1 MAEVARDDRSPTVG
15 GSNTLSMDVEV
26 VDGMVPKH
34 EFDRAIEAAQQ
45 ALRAKT
51 ASSQQMLAQASSAM
65 RNALTALS
73 LSEQEVANLKATVK
87 ELQERPAEGT
97 NEIIEREREEL
108 RQAQQ
113 RVADLSSAFRQLQGE
128 VARVRYEQEGFDMP
142 VAMSL
147 PVKIAPELASR
158 VTVIA
163 QLVMLGYSYEDG
175 EMALDAIRVN
185 DLHLA
190 LEWLEGRHA
199 TKSQF
204 SINQRR
210 AAELDDETKARRITN
225 TTEEATQDRT
235 RSHKPRPAA
244 PARALRAPP
253 TPTQGPDRVEEVRVV
268 ARSGAKAAVMRQ
280 RSMMST
286 YDARKRAVSSMIC
299 MAIKPPGV
307 AQGMTKEDSEAIAQR
322 CIEGL
327 ARLAHKSSA
336 FMILTLG
343 GNRCAFDCL
352 KLYETNPDVV
362 VAAFK
367 LMRALESN
375 MSTMMHI
382 KKQQR
387 FRLLPNAISHATGLH
402 AGEID
407 IVGEGAHAL
416 WASNT
421 LGGKLAQERCKSS
434 GFLRYVKTSL
444 NDLKIKEKDPNAKYR
459 HKIVGMLL
467 SLANGNKTMQNF
479 LVNEGYRAM
488 IRKTLTENP
497 SLSFAGEFSS
507 LKDWIKEEY
516 ESPSFAPDDETPKAR
531 TPGGRDAN
539 ESNDKQSKKPKDDRE
554 KKVIE
559 QQQRASALRSHMAA
573 RGITKEGI
581 YFAKKRVIMMLCK
594 IALNPPGSVAGVS
607 KAESEE
613 IAYRSLLA
621 LARITEKGCAYLV
634 LTCGGPRTAVDCLRY
649 YLYNPDMMYAC
660 MRVLRAL
667 LTDPSTMMRLM
678 KQVRFK
684 ILPSAIMDAVVRHSD
699 DLEMKAE
706 AAHALWAY
714 TGVGGKFA
722 QQNVMD
728 CGPQV
733 MDFLKEGLSQAR
745 ADVGSNQYVSTIRKF
760 LGCILSLAKDNK
772 EIQDQLV
779 ERGLRSDVRK
789 ALSEN
794 QGISFHGEFGS
805 LRDWIRGDRGG
816 AKSTSRSNPVS
827 RTERNA
833 AESAL
838 ESGTQEDSQLSN
850 DHIKAQKLFAQASED
865 ESALTPAPKVRTSAQ
880 NQEEDERQRSRPDRA
895 ETAPKVRTSAQN
907 QEEDERQRSRP
918 DRAET
923 APKVRTSAQ
932 NQEED
937 ERQRS
942 RPDRAETAPKVRT
955 SAQNQEEDERQRS
968 RPDRAETAPKARTS
982 AQNQGQDERQRS
994 SLNDANSS
1002 LQAIHSQS
1010 GLDAFDT
1017 RGAESKSAK
1026 QDEVD
1031 DGKQMSALQRNF
1043 YGENL
1048 HQSGEGKSSHLRSKQ
1063 PSFGEVKERSKHEW
1077 TINEAISVLKA
1088 RDSRMHVEA
1097 SEALANMFYEEPT
1110 VGIAIVLNGGLA
1122 ALAHAITIGD
1132 ATFCTGAC
1140 ALIHMLTSSNLTLKR
1155 CQSDASVISG
1165 DMFKAILDA
1174 MSKSSS
1180 NIELQ
1185 QWGATAIWALVK
1197 ENHRAKVAFM
1207 LVKTNQGES
1216 SLRVLKNAL
1225 KDFGAE
1231 SEGITRAVIGC
1242 TLALAL
1248 NSVPSQKAISDL
1260 AMPYLMLDILAKHP
1274 QISFRGEFDNLRE
1287 WLRDNSSRKEEV
1299 HRDVS
1304 FNERHS
1310 KKD

>member
-621 LARITEKGCAYLV
+621 LARISEKGCAYLV

-907 QEEDERQRSRP
+907 Q
-918 DRAET
+918 
-923 APKVRTSAQ
+923 
-932 NQEED
+932 
-937 ERQRS
+937 
-942 RPDRAETAPKVRT
+942 
-955 SAQNQEEDERQRS
+955 
-968 RPDRAETAPKARTS
+968 
-982 AQNQGQDERQRS
+982 GQDERQRS

-1043 YGENL
+1043 SGENP

>member
-244 PARALRAPP
+244 PARALRAP
-253 TPTQGPDRVEEVRVV
+253 PTQGPDRVEEVRVV

-554 KKVIE
+554 KKVSE

-932 NQEED
+932 NQG
-937 ERQRS
+937 Q
-942 RPDRAETAPKVRT
+942 
-955 SAQNQEEDERQRS
+955 DERQRS

>member
-253 TPTQGPDRVEEVRVV
+253 TQAPTQGPDRVEEVRVV

-880 NQEEDERQRSRPDRA
+880 NQGQ
-895 ETAPKVRTSAQN
+895 
-907 QEEDERQRSRP
+907 
-918 DRAET
+918 
-923 APKVRTSAQ
+923 
-932 NQEED
+932 
-937 ERQRS
+937 
-942 RPDRAETAPKVRT
+942 
-955 SAQNQEEDERQRS
+955 DERQRS

-1043 YGENL
+1043 SGENP

>member
-244 PARALRAPP
+244 PARALRAP
-253 TPTQGPDRVEEVRVV
+253 PTQGPDRVEEVRVV

-880 NQEEDERQRSRPDRA
+880 NQGQ
-895 ETAPKVRTSAQN
+895 
-907 QEEDERQRSRP
+907 
-918 DRAET
+918 
-923 APKVRTSAQ
+923 
-932 NQEED
+932 
-937 ERQRS
+937 
-942 RPDRAETAPKVRT
+942 
-955 SAQNQEEDERQRS
+955 DERQRS

-1043 YGENL
+1043 SGENP

>member
-1 MAEVARDDRSPTVG
+1 
-15 GSNTLSMDVEV
+15 MDVEV

-244 PARALRAPP
+244 PARALRAP
-253 TPTQGPDRVEEVRVV
+253 PTQGPDRVEEVRVV

-907 QEEDERQRSRP
+907 QGQ
-918 DRAET
+918 
-923 APKVRTSAQ
+923 
-932 NQEED
+932 
-937 ERQRS
+937 
-942 RPDRAETAPKVRT
+942 
-955 SAQNQEEDERQRS
+955 DERQRS

-1043 YGENL
+1043 SGENP

>member
-1 MAEVARDDRSPTVG
+1 
-15 GSNTLSMDVEV
+15 MDVEV

-253 TPTQGPDRVEEVRVV
+253 TQGPDRVEEVRIV

-684 ILPSAIMDAVVRHSD
+684 ILPSAIMDAVVRHSN

-733 MDFLKEGLSQAR
+733 MDFLTEGLSQAR

-880 NQEEDERQRSRPDRA
+880 NQGQ
-895 ETAPKVRTSAQN
+895 
-907 QEEDERQRSRP
+907 
-918 DRAET
+918 
-923 APKVRTSAQ
+923 
-932 NQEED
+932 
-937 ERQRS
+937 
-942 RPDRAETAPKVRT
+942 
-955 SAQNQEEDERQRS
+955 DERQRS

-1043 YGENL
+1043 SGENL

>member
-235 RSHKPRPAA
+235 RSHKPRPAKPA
-244 PARALRAPP
+244 PARALRAP
-253 TPTQGPDRVEEVRVV
+253 PTQGPDRVEEVRVV

-880 NQEEDERQRSRPDRA
+880 NQ
-895 ETAPKVRTSAQN
+895 
-907 QEEDERQRSRP
+907 
-918 DRAET
+918 
-923 APKVRTSAQ
+923 
-932 NQEED
+932 
-937 ERQRS
+937 
-942 RPDRAETAPKVRT
+942 
-955 SAQNQEEDERQRS
+955 
-968 RPDRAETAPKARTS
+968 
-982 AQNQGQDERQRS
+982 GQDERQRS

-1043 YGENL
+1043 SGENP

>member
-253 TPTQGPDRVEEVRVV
+253 PPQGPQGPDRVEEVRVV

-907 QEEDERQRSRP
+907 QGQ
-918 DRAET
+918 
-923 APKVRTSAQ
+923 
-932 NQEED
+932 
-937 ERQRS
+937 
-942 RPDRAETAPKVRT
+942 
-955 SAQNQEEDERQRS
+955 DERQRS

>member
-253 TPTQGPDRVEEVRVV
+253 TQAPTQGPDRVEEVRVV

-907 QEEDERQRSRP
+907 Q
-918 DRAET
+918 
-923 APKVRTSAQ
+923 
-932 NQEED
+932 
-937 ERQRS
+937 
-942 RPDRAETAPKVRT
+942 
-955 SAQNQEEDERQRS
+955 
-968 RPDRAETAPKARTS
+968 
-982 AQNQGQDERQRS
+982 GQDERQRS

-1043 YGENL
+1043 SGENP

>member
-253 TPTQGPDRVEEVRVV
+253 TAPPTQGPDRVEEVRVV

-880 NQEEDERQRSRPDRA
+880 NQ
-895 ETAPKVRTSAQN
+895 
-907 QEEDERQRSRP
+907 
-918 DRAET
+918 
-923 APKVRTSAQ
+923 
-932 NQEED
+932 
-937 ERQRS
+937 
-942 RPDRAETAPKVRT
+942 
-955 SAQNQEEDERQRS
+955 
-968 RPDRAETAPKARTS
+968 
-982 AQNQGQDERQRS
+982 GQDERQRS

-1043 YGENL
+1043 SGENP

>member
-244 PARALRAPP
+244 PARALRAP
-253 TPTQGPDRVEEVRVV
+253 PTQGPDRVEEVRVV

-932 NQEED
+932 NQ
-937 ERQRS
+937 
-942 RPDRAETAPKVRT
+942 
-955 SAQNQEEDERQRS
+955 
-968 RPDRAETAPKARTS
+968 
-982 AQNQGQDERQRS
+982 GQDERQRS

-1043 YGENL
+1043 SGENP

-1185 QWGATAIWALVK
+1185 QWGATAVWALVK

>member
-235 RSHKPRPAA
+235 RSHKPRPAKPA
-244 PARALRAPP
+244 PARALRAP
-253 TPTQGPDRVEEVRVV
+253 PTQGPDRVEEVRVV
-268 ARSGAKAAVMRQ
+268 ARSGAKATVMRQ

-923 APKVRTSAQ
+923 APK
-932 NQEED
+932 
-937 ERQRS
+937 
-942 RPDRAETAPKVRT
+942 
-955 SAQNQEEDERQRS
+955 
-968 RPDRAETAPKARTS
+968 ARTS

-1043 YGENL
+1043 SGENP

>member
-1 MAEVARDDRSPTVG
+1 
-15 GSNTLSMDVEV
+15 MDVEV

-175 EMALDAIRVN
+175 EMALDAIKVN

-253 TPTQGPDRVEEVRVV
+253 TQGPDRVEEVRVV

-299 MAIKPPGV
+299 MAIKPPGI

-531 TPGGRDAN
+531 APGGRDAN

-907 QEEDERQRSRP
+907 QGQDERQRSRP

-923 APKVRTSAQ
+923 APKV
-932 NQEED
+932 
-937 ERQRS
+937 
-942 RPDRAETAPKVRT
+942 
-955 SAQNQEEDERQRS
+955 
-968 RPDRAETAPKARTS
+968 RTS

-1043 YGENL
+1043 SGENL

-1140 ALIHMLTSSNLTLKR
+1140 ALIHMLTSSNVTLKR

-1165 DMFKAILDA
+1165 DIFKAILDA

>member
-253 TPTQGPDRVEEVRVV
+253 TQAPTQGPDRVEEVRVV

-923 APKVRTSAQ
+923 APK
-932 NQEED
+932 
-937 ERQRS
+937 
-942 RPDRAETAPKVRT
+942 
-955 SAQNQEEDERQRS
+955 
-968 RPDRAETAPKARTS
+968 ARTS

-1043 YGENL
+1043 SGENP

>member
-244 PARALRAPP
+244 PARALRAP
-253 TPTQGPDRVEEVRVV
+253 PTQGPDRVEEVRVV

-932 NQEED
+932 NQG
-937 ERQRS
+937 Q
-942 RPDRAETAPKVRT
+942 
-955 SAQNQEEDERQRS
+955 DERQRS

-1043 YGENL
+1043 SGENL

>member
-253 TPTQGPDRVEEVRVV
+253 TQGPDRVETVRVV

-880 NQEEDERQRSRPDRA
+880 NQEEDERQPSRPDRA

-907 QEEDERQRSRP
+907 QGQ
-918 DRAET
+918 
-923 APKVRTSAQ
+923 
-932 NQEED
+932 
-937 ERQRS
+937 
-942 RPDRAETAPKVRT
+942 
-955 SAQNQEEDERQRS
+955 DERQRS

-1043 YGENL
+1043 SGENL

>member
-1 MAEVARDDRSPTVG
+1 
-15 GSNTLSMDVEV
+15 
-26 VDGMVPKH
+26 
-34 EFDRAIEAAQQ
+34 
-45 ALRAKT
+45 
-51 ASSQQMLAQASSAM
+51 
-65 RNALTALS
+65 
-73 LSEQEVANLKATVK
+73 
-87 ELQERPAEGT
+87 
-97 NEIIEREREEL
+97 
-108 RQAQQ
+108 
-113 RVADLSSAFRQLQGE
+113 LQGE

-210 AAELDDETKARRITN
+210 AADLENETKARRITN
-225 TTEEATQDRT
+225 TTEEETQDRT
-235 RSHKPRPAA
+235 QSRKPRPAA

-253 TPTQGPDRVEEVRVV
+253 TIQGPDRVEEVRVV
-268 ARSGAKAAVMRQ
+268 ARTGAKAAVTRQ

-307 AQGMTKEDSEAIAQR
+307 AQGMTKEESEAIAQR

-336 FMILTLG
+336 FMLLTLG

-362 VAAFK
+362 VASFK

-387 FRLLPNAISHATGLH
+387 FRLLPNAVSHATGLH
-402 AGEID
+402 SGEVD

-434 GFLRYVKTSL
+434 GFLRYVKTTL
-444 NDLKIKEKDPNAKYR
+444 NDPNIKEKDPNAKHR

-479 LVNEGYRAM
+479 LVTEGYRAM

-539 ESNDKQSKKPKDDRE
+539 DSNDKQSKKPKDDRE

-559 QQQRASALRSHMAA
+559 QQQRASALRSHMAT
-573 RGITKEGI
+573 RGITKEGM

-667 LTDPSTMMRLM
+667 LTDPSTMIRLM

-684 ILPSAIMDAVVRHSD
+684 ILPSALMDAVVRHPD

-714 TGVGGKFA
+714 TGVGGKLA
-722 QQNVMD
+722 QQNVTD

-733 MDFLKEGLSQAR
+733 MDFLKEGLSQAC

-779 ERGLRSDVRK
+779 EVGLRSDVRK

-838 ESGTQEDSQLSN
+838 ESGTQEDSKLPN

-865 ESALTPAPKVRTSAQ
+865 ESLSTPAPKVRNSAQNQGEDERQRSRPDRDEPAPKVRTSAQ
-880 NQEEDERQRSRPDRA
+880 NQGEDERQRSRPDRD
-895 ETAPKVRTSAQN
+895 EPAPKVRTSAQN
-907 QEEDERQRSRP
+907 QGEDERQRSRP
-918 DRAET
+918 DRDEPT
-923 APKVRTSAQ
+923 PKVR
-932 NQEED
+932 N
-937 ERQRS
+937 
-942 RPDRAETAPKVRT
+942 
-955 SAQNQEEDERQRS
+955 
-968 RPDRAETAPKARTS
+968 S
-982 AQNQGQDERQRS
+982 AQNQGEDERQRS
-994 SLNDANSS
+994 SLKDANSS
-1002 LQAIHSQS
+1002 PQAIQSQS
-1010 GLDAFDT
+1010 GLDAFDS
-1017 RGAESKSAK
+1017 RSAASKSAD
-1026 QDEVD
+1026 QDEID

-1043 YGENL
+1043 
-1048 HQSGEGKSSHLRSKQ
+1048 SGRHEDQTEEAKSSHLRGKQ
-1063 PSFGEVKERSKHEW
+1063 LSFGEVKERSGHEW
-1077 TINEAISVLKA
+1077 TINEAIAVLKA
-1088 RDSRMHVEA
+1088 RDNRKHVEA

-1122 ALAHAITIGD
+1122 ALAHAIPVGD

-1140 ALIHMLTSSNLTLKR
+1140 ALIHMLTSNNLTLKR
-1155 CQSDASVISG
+1155 CQSDASVLSG

-1180 NIELQ
+1180 NIALQ

-1207 LVKTNQGES
+1207 LAKTNQGES

-1260 AMPYLMLDILAKHP
+1260 AMPYLILDTLAKHP

-1287 WLRDNSSRKEEV
+1287 WLRDNSSREEEV
-1299 HRDVS
+1299 QRDVS

>member
-253 TPTQGPDRVEEVRVV
+253 TQGPDRVEEVRIV

-733 MDFLKEGLSQAR
+733 MDFLTEGLSQAR

-907 QEEDERQRSRP
+907 QGQ
-918 DRAET
+918 
-923 APKVRTSAQ
+923 
-932 NQEED
+932 
-937 ERQRS
+937 
-942 RPDRAETAPKVRT
+942 
-955 SAQNQEEDERQRS
+955 DERQRS

-1043 YGENL
+1043 SGENL

-1231 SEGITRAVIGC
+1231 SEGITRAIIGC

>member
-621 LARITEKGCAYLV
+621 LARISEKGCAYLV

-880 NQEEDERQRSRPDRA
+880 NQ
-895 ETAPKVRTSAQN
+895 
-907 QEEDERQRSRP
+907 
-918 DRAET
+918 
-923 APKVRTSAQ
+923 
-932 NQEED
+932 
-937 ERQRS
+937 
-942 RPDRAETAPKVRT
+942 
-955 SAQNQEEDERQRS
+955 
-968 RPDRAETAPKARTS
+968 
-982 AQNQGQDERQRS
+982 GQDERQRS

-1043 YGENL
+1043 SGENP

>member
-253 TPTQGPDRVEEVRVV
+253 TAPPTQGPDRVEEVRVV

-907 QEEDERQRSRP
+907 Q
-918 DRAET
+918 
-923 APKVRTSAQ
+923 
-932 NQEED
+932 
-937 ERQRS
+937 
-942 RPDRAETAPKVRT
+942 
-955 SAQNQEEDERQRS
+955 
-968 RPDRAETAPKARTS
+968 
-982 AQNQGQDERQRS
+982 GQDERQRS

-1043 YGENL
+1043 SGENL

>member
-235 RSHKPRPAA
+235 RSHKPRPAKPA
-244 PARALRAPP
+244 PARALRAP
-253 TPTQGPDRVEEVRVV
+253 PTQGPDRVEEVRVV
-268 ARSGAKAAVMRQ
+268 ARSGAKATVMRQ

-907 QEEDERQRSRP
+907 QGQ
-918 DRAET
+918 
-923 APKVRTSAQ
+923 
-932 NQEED
+932 
-937 ERQRS
+937 
-942 RPDRAETAPKVRT
+942 
-955 SAQNQEEDERQRS
+955 DERQRS

-1002 LQAIHSQS
+1002 LQGIHSQS

-1043 YGENL
+1043 SGENL

>member
-147 PVKIAPELASR
+147 PMKIAPELASR

-253 TPTQGPDRVEEVRVV
+253 TQGPDRVEEVRVV
-268 ARSGAKAAVMRQ
+268 ARSGAKATVMRQ

-907 QEEDERQRSRP
+907 QGQ
-918 DRAET
+918 
-923 APKVRTSAQ
+923 
-932 NQEED
+932 
-937 ERQRS
+937 
-942 RPDRAETAPKVRT
+942 
-955 SAQNQEEDERQRS
+955 DERQRS

>member
-559 QQQRASALRSHMAA
+559 QQQRSSALRSHMAA

-907 QEEDERQRSRP
+907 QGQ
-918 DRAET
+918 
-923 APKVRTSAQ
+923 
-932 NQEED
+932 
-937 ERQRS
+937 
-942 RPDRAETAPKVRT
+942 
-955 SAQNQEEDERQRS
+955 DERQRS

-1174 MSKSSS
+1174 MSKSSR

>member
-1 MAEVARDDRSPTVG
+1 
-15 GSNTLSMDVEV
+15 
-26 VDGMVPKH
+26 
-34 EFDRAIEAAQQ
+34 
-45 ALRAKT
+45 
-51 ASSQQMLAQASSAM
+51 MLAQASSAM

-244 PARALRAPP
+244 PAAPARALRAP
-253 TPTQGPDRVEEVRVV
+253 PTQGPDRVEEVRVV
-268 ARSGAKAAVMRQ
+268 ARSGAKATVMRQ

-907 QEEDERQRSRP
+907 Q
-918 DRAET
+918 
-923 APKVRTSAQ
+923 
-932 NQEED
+932 
-937 ERQRS
+937 
-942 RPDRAETAPKVRT
+942 
-955 SAQNQEEDERQRS
+955 
-968 RPDRAETAPKARTS
+968 
-982 AQNQGQDERQRS
+982 GQDERQRS

-1043 YGENL
+1043 SGENP

>member
-253 TPTQGPDRVEEVRVV
+253 TAPPTQGPDRVEEVRVV

-880 NQEEDERQRSRPDRA
+880 NQE
-895 ETAPKVRTSAQN
+895 
-907 QEEDERQRSRP
+907 
-918 DRAET
+918 
-923 APKVRTSAQ
+923 
-932 NQEED
+932 
-937 ERQRS
+937 
-942 RPDRAETAPKVRT
+942 
-955 SAQNQEEDERQRS
+955 
-968 RPDRAETAPKARTS
+968 
-982 AQNQGQDERQRS
+982 QDERQRS

-1043 YGENL
+1043 SGENP

>member
-253 TPTQGPDRVEEVRVV
+253 TAPPTQGPDRVEEVRVV

-907 QEEDERQRSRP
+907 QGQ
-918 DRAET
+918 
-923 APKVRTSAQ
+923 
-932 NQEED
+932 
-937 ERQRS
+937 
-942 RPDRAETAPKVRT
+942 
-955 SAQNQEEDERQRS
+955 DERQRS

-1043 YGENL
+1043 SGENP

>member
-554 KKVIE
+554 NKVIE

-865 ESALTPAPKVRTSAQ
+865 ESALTPAPKV
-880 NQEEDERQRSRPDRA
+880 
-895 ETAPKVRTSAQN
+895 
-907 QEEDERQRSRP
+907 
-918 DRAET
+918 
-923 APKVRTSAQ
+923 
-932 NQEED
+932 
-937 ERQRS
+937 
-942 RPDRAETAPKVRT
+942 
-955 SAQNQEEDERQRS
+955 
-968 RPDRAETAPKARTS
+968 RTS

>member
-1 MAEVARDDRSPTVG
+1 
-15 GSNTLSMDVEV
+15 MDVEV

-253 TPTQGPDRVEEVRVV
+253 PPQGPQGPDRVEEVRVV

-907 QEEDERQRSRP
+907 QGQ
-918 DRAET
+918 
-923 APKVRTSAQ
+923 
-932 NQEED
+932 
-937 ERQRS
+937 
-942 RPDRAETAPKVRT
+942 
-955 SAQNQEEDERQRS
+955 DERQRS

-1043 YGENL
+1043 SGENP

>member
-253 TPTQGPDRVEEVRVV
+253 TQGPDRVEEVRVV
-268 ARSGAKAAVMRQ
+268 ARSGAKATVMRQ

-907 QEEDERQRSRP
+907 QGQ
-918 DRAET
+918 
-923 APKVRTSAQ
+923 
-932 NQEED
+932 
-937 ERQRS
+937 
-942 RPDRAETAPKVRT
+942 
-955 SAQNQEEDERQRS
+955 DERQRS

-1043 YGENL
+1043 SGENP

>member
-1 MAEVARDDRSPTVG
+1 
-15 GSNTLSMDVEV
+15 MDVEV

-253 TPTQGPDRVEEVRVV
+253 PPQGPQGPDRVEEVRVV

-895 ETAPKVRTSAQN
+895 ETAPK
-907 QEEDERQRSRP
+907 
-918 DRAET
+918 
-923 APKVRTSAQ
+923 
-932 NQEED
+932 
-937 ERQRS
+937 
-942 RPDRAETAPKVRT
+942 
-955 SAQNQEEDERQRS
+955 
-968 RPDRAETAPKARTS
+968 ARTS

-1043 YGENL
+1043 SGENP

>member
-1 MAEVARDDRSPTVG
+1 
-15 GSNTLSMDVEV
+15 MDVEV

-253 TPTQGPDRVEEVRVV
+253 TQPPTQGPDRVEEVRVV

-932 NQEED
+932 NQG
-937 ERQRS
+937 Q
-942 RPDRAETAPKVRT
+942 
-955 SAQNQEEDERQRS
+955 DERQRS

-1043 YGENL
+1043 SGENP

>member
-1 MAEVARDDRSPTVG
+1 
-15 GSNTLSMDVEV
+15 MDVEV

-253 TPTQGPDRVEEVRVV
+253 TAPPTQGPDRVEEVRVV

-907 QEEDERQRSRP
+907 QGQ
-918 DRAET
+918 
-923 APKVRTSAQ
+923 
-932 NQEED
+932 
-937 ERQRS
+937 
-942 RPDRAETAPKVRT
+942 
-955 SAQNQEEDERQRS
+955 DERQRS

-1043 YGENL
+1043 SGENP

>member
-1 MAEVARDDRSPTVG
+1 
-15 GSNTLSMDVEV
+15 MDVEV

-253 TPTQGPDRVEEVRVV
+253 TQGPDRVEEVRIV

-733 MDFLKEGLSQAR
+733 MDFLTEGLSQAR

-880 NQEEDERQRSRPDRA
+880 NQGQ
-895 ETAPKVRTSAQN
+895 
-907 QEEDERQRSRP
+907 
-918 DRAET
+918 
-923 APKVRTSAQ
+923 
-932 NQEED
+932 
-937 ERQRS
+937 
-942 RPDRAETAPKVRT
+942 
-955 SAQNQEEDERQRS
+955 DERQRS

-1043 YGENL
+1043 SGENL

>member
-244 PARALRAPP
+244 PARALRAP
-253 TPTQGPDRVEEVRVV
+253 PTQGPDRVEEVRVV

-907 QEEDERQRSRP
+907 QGQ
-918 DRAET
+918 
-923 APKVRTSAQ
+923 
-932 NQEED
+932 
-937 ERQRS
+937 
-942 RPDRAETAPKVRT
+942 
-955 SAQNQEEDERQRS
+955 DERQRS

-1043 YGENL
+1043 SGENL